1 MTRIPQGGDSVIA
14 QVRIYTINKGM
25 MDSWVKLFNEQLAPL
40 HARYGITIL
49 GAWVNR
55 GQNEF
60 VWIRTFEDEADVE
73 AKSATYYSSPERTAI
88 GDLPGQHIAKIEVRT
103 VESVFQPVAAP
114 V

>member
-1 MTRIPQGGDSVIA
+1 MIA
-14 QVRIYTINKGM
+14 QVRIYTVNKGM

-40 HARYGITIL
+40 HAKYGITIQ

-60 VWIRTFEDEADVE
+60 VWIRTFENDADVE
-73 AKSATYYSSPERTAI
+73 AKSAAYYSSPERTAI

-103 VESVFQPVAAP
+103 VEDVLQPAVAA